1 MSNLDAARTQMALSL
16 AFHIVFAVVGMAMP
30 LLMVLA
36 EVRALRCKDPEDKE
50 ERAACLELAR
60 RWSRGT
66 AILFAVGAVS
76 GTVLSFELGLL
87 WPRFMEHAGPIIGMP
102 FSLEGFA
109 FFLEAIAL
117 GLYLYGWGRLSPRL
131 HILAG
136 AVVALSGTA
145 SGALVVCANSW
156 MNTPAGFRMA
166 ATGPVDIDPWA
177 AMFNPAALSQGLH
190 MVLAAFAAV
199 GLAVAGIH
207 AAVLLLARRAGQRA
221 HPMHRPALRIA
232 LWVGAVAS
240 LLQPLSGDYAAKV
253 VARTQPI
260 KLAAME
266 GQFRTERGAPL
277 RLFGWPDEARGETR
291 YALEIPMLLSVL
303 AHGDPRA
310 EVAGLETV
318 PRDLRPPVLVVHV
331 AFQIML
337 LCGGAMALVS
347 LWALALLVR
356 RRDPA
361 ERSALLWAVA
371 LAAPL
376 GVIAIEAGWV
386 VTEVGRQP
394 WIIHGV
400 QRTAEAV
407 TEVPNMQAS
416 LICYALVYLGL
427 AAVVVHLM
435 RKYVFLSVAP

>member
-36 EVRALRCKDPEDKE
+36 EVRALRRQGE
-50 ERAACLELAR
+50 EREICLELAR

-87 WPRFMEHAGPIIGMP
+87 WPGFMKHAGPIIGMP

-131 HILAG
+131 HVLAG
-136 AVVALSGTA
+136 AVVALAGTV

-156 MNTPAGFRMA
+156 MNTPAGFRMTPA
-166 ATGPVDIDPWA
+166 GPVDIDPWA
-177 AMFNPAALSQGLH
+177 AMFNPAALSEGLH

-199 GLAVAGIH
+199 GLAVAGVH
-207 AAVLLLARRAGQRA
+207 AMVLLRARRAGQRP
-221 HPMHRPALRIA
+221 HPMHRPALEIA

-253 VARTQPI
+253 VARTQPV

-266 GQFRTERGAPL
+266 GHFRTERDAPL
-277 RLFGWPDEARGETR
+277 RLFGWPDEAREETR

-303 AHGDPRA
+303 AYGDPHA
-310 EVAGLETV
+310 EVTGLSDV
-318 PRDLRPPVLVVHV
+318 PRDLRPPVAVVHV
-331 AFQIML
+331 AFQIMI

-347 LWALALLVR
+347 IWSLSLLVR
-356 RRDPA
+356 RRAPA
-361 ERSALLWAVA
+361 ERPALLWAVA

-376 GVIAIEAGWV
+376 GVLAIEAGWV

-394 WIIHGV
+394 WIIQGV
-400 QRTAEAV
+400 QRTAAAV

-416 LICYALVYLGL
+416 LLCYVLVYLGL
-427 AAVVVHLM
+427 SVVVVHLL
-435 RKYVFLSVAP
+435 RKHVFLSVAP